1 MTLHKLKP
9 ITKPGEG
16 RGSNKQK
23 YLSHERFLEE
33 RYEISTGLKGSKR
46 LDDESYEDYKL
57 RLKAEKGL
65 LKEYLRGV
73 WLDKK

>member
-1 MTLHKLKP
+1 MTLRPLKP

-16 RGSNKQK
+16 KGSNKQR
-23 YLSHERFLEE
+23 YLTRERFLEE
-33 RYEISTGLKGSKR
+33 RYKISTALKGSKR

-57 RLKAEKGL
+57 RLKAENSL

-73 WLDKK
+73 WLK